1 MGAQPQADSPH
12 WGGVALGVGG
22 LGTNYRGKNPLWQ
35 FKQRTFIIA
44 YKMDYRIAVRAQ
56 EEDSRLALKHNASYL
71 GTKEAA
77 APSTIK
83 KPAPGVGNCQLQNL
97 FVCDHLYQQNVDGLI
112 P

>member
-1 MGAQPQADSPH
+1 
-12 WGGVALGVGG
+12 
-22 LGTNYRGKNPLWQ
+22 
-35 FKQRTFIIA
+35 
-44 YKMDYRIAVRAQ
+44 MDYRIAVRAQ

-112 P
+112 PWGFLPLTQFQIQVSPKPIWSTESKTHTETLLKFAWVMQL